1 MRTPRALA
9 RPILAAALAL
19 VVIGCGDDR
28 SADEAF
34 CDDAS
39 DTGRFEEIFADF
51 DPTDTESAIAAFRRA
66 RDTEIDLRRDAPEAI
81 RADIDLLVQFLDD
94 LVEGLEAVDTSA
106 DERPAI
112 YDEISQ
118 EVDQIEAASGR
129 IETYVKANC
138 DTTTTT

>member
-1 MRTPRALA
+1 MRTRALL
-9 RPILAAALAL
+9 IGLALATAPL
-19 VVIGCGDDR
+19 AGCGGDSDGQ
-28 SADEAF
+28 SAF
-34 CDDAS
+34 CDAAS
-39 DTGRFEEIFADF
+39 DTESFEAIFADF

-66 RDTEIDLRRDAPEAI
+66 RDTEIDLRRDAPEAL

-112 YDEISQ
+112 YDEISTDF
-118 EVDQIEAASGR
+118 DQIEAASGR

-138 DTTTTT
+138 ATSTTSAD

>member
-1 MRTPRALA
+1 MRTRAVL
-9 RPILAAALAL
+9 IGIAL
-19 VVIGCGDDR
+19 VAAPLAGCSGD
-28 SADEAF
+28 ADDQSAF
-34 CDDAS
+34 CRAAS
-39 DTGRFEEIFADF
+39 DTASFEAIFADF
-51 DPTDTESAIAAFRRA
+51 DPTDTESAIAAFRAA
-66 RDTEIDLRRDAPEAI
+66 RDTEIDLRRDAPDAI

-94 LVEGLEAVDTSA
+94 LVEGLEAVDTTA
-106 DERPAI
+106 TERPAI